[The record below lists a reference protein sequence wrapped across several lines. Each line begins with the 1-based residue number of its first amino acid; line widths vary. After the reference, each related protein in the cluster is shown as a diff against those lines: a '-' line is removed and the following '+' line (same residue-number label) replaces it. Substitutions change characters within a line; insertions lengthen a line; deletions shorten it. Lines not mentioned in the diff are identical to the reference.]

1 MRCAWN
7 RQNEMKLWEQVATVA
22 LLLSGICGADC
33 IPIEHAKEHAGDNV
47 CVTGKVLSV
56 TEKRGVRFLNFCED
70 YRVCPFTVV
79 VFNRD
84 LRDVGDIYQ
93 LKGRNIEVHALVKL
107 YDDRPE
113 IILRRPRQLSGE
125 AAHIPALPKNFDVEQ
140 KGRYSA
146 GTFSY
151 PKSQHKSTRK
161 TGRASDKG
169 APRDW
174 PAEPQ

>member
-1 MRCAWN
+1 MMARM
-7 RQNEMKLWEQVATVA
+7 QFGVAG
-22 LLLSGICGADC
+22 LLLASGMAGADC
-33 IPIEHAKEHAGDNV
+33 VPMERAREHIGDNI
-47 CVTGKVLSV
+47 CVTGKVLGIK
-56 TEKRGVRFLNFCED
+56 EARGVRFLNFCED

-93 LKGRNIEVHALVKL
+93 LKGRNVEVHGVVKL

-113 IILRRPRQLSGE
+113 IVLRRPRQLSGE

-151 PKSQHKSTRK
+151 PKNQHKSRRK
-161 TGRASDKG
+161 VGRASDKA
-169 APRDW
+169 APPDW
-174 PAEPQ
+174 PAESQ